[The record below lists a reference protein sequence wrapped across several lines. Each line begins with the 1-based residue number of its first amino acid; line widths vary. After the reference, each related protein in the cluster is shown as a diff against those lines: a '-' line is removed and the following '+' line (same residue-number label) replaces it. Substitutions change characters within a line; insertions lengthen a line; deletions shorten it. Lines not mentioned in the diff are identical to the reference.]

1 MAPLY
6 KKTLVVGATSG
17 IGEALAAKLH
27 AEGTSVIVTGRRQD
41 RLDAFVEK
49 HPGSG
54 GVAVDIAK
62 LHEIPSFVSSVTQQ
76 HPDIDS
82 VVLNAGIQRPFN
94 FSKPETVDLSIFT
107 EEFNTNYVS
116 FVHLVKAFLPHL
128 QRVSRDTE
136 AHLVFVNASLA
147 LVPTLTRTPG
157 YNASKA
163 ALHSFVVNVRQQI
176 KDAGYNIRFVE
187 VFPPAVQ
194 TELHDTKHQ
203 PDMINGHEIGMPLGP
218 YIERMYEG
226 LRKGD
231 EQFAIGHAEE
241 WLKEG
246 GFEATRTILFEQGNA
261 TIKEALAKYV
271 KST

>member
-6 KKTLVVGATSG
+6 KKTLIIGATSG

-41 RLDAFVEK
+41 RLDAFVAN
-49 HPGSG
+49 HPGSS
-54 GVAVDIAK
+54 GVVIDITK
-62 LHEIPSFVSSVTQQ
+62 FDDIPSFVASVTQQ

-94 FSKPETVDLSIFT
+94 FAKPETVDLSTFA

-128 QRVSRDTE
+128 QRVSKDAE
-136 AHLVFVNASLA
+136 AHLVFINASLA

-163 ALHSFVVNVRQQI
+163 ALHSFIVNVRQQI
-176 KDAGYNIRFVE
+176 KDAGYKIRLVE

-194 TELHDTKHQ
+194 TEIHDTKHQ

-218 YIERMYEG
+218 YTERMYEG
-226 LRKGD
+226 LQKGD

-241 WLKEG
+241 WLNEG
-246 GFEATRTILFEQGNA
+246 GFEATRAKLFEQGHV

-271 KST
+271 KSA

>member
-6 KKTLVVGATSG
+6 KKTLIVGATSG

-41 RLDAFVEK
+41 RLDAFVQK
-49 HPGSG
+49 HPESSG
-54 GVAVDIAK
+54 MALDITK
-62 LHEIPSFVSSVTQQ
+62 FDEIPSFVASVTQQ

-94 FSKPETVDLSIFT
+94 FSKPETVDLSVFA

-116 FVHLVKAFLPHL
+116 FVHLVKALLPHL
-128 QRVSRDTE
+128 QRVSRGTE
-136 AHLVFVNASLA
+136 AHLVFINASLA

-163 ALHSFVVNVRQQI
+163 ALHSFIVNVRQQV
-176 KDAGYNIRFVE
+176 KDAGYKIRLVE

-194 TELHDTKHQ
+194 TEIHDTKHQ
-203 PDMINGHEIGMPLGP
+203 PDMINGHEIGMPLDL
-218 YIERMYEG
+218 YTERMYED
-226 LRKGD
+226 LRKGY
-231 EQFAIGHAEE
+231 EQFAIGRAEE

-246 GFEATRTILFEQGNA
+246 GFEATRAKLFEQGNA
-261 TIKEALAKYV
+261 TVKEALAKYI